1 MSEWKRY
8 KEWIQKN
15 LNVECI
21 PKLSDSYCESSHKCF
36 IVKNGG
42 KSNNYYYFL
51 QAIIRLYISWSI
63 LISIIRWR
71 PKAHQKEYKTIN
83 PNFHQSSSNNCF
95 VVKCNVSKQSKQQ
108 DEFLK
113 QALNSQGVLKAWC
126 IKRKTKNIF

>member
-63 LISIIRWR
+63 LISNNKVV
-71 PKAHQKEYKTIN
+71 PKSAPKGIDYKS
-83 PNFHQSSSNNCF
+83 QSSPIIINCF
-95 VVKCNVSKQSKQQ
+95 VVKCNVSIQSKQQ

-113 QALNSQGVLKAWC
+113 QAPNSQGVLKAWC